1 MYTCRLGHGGTPCSE
16 FAQTA
21 IYENFK
27 KAIGDT
33 RCSGVQDAFA
43 YSYITTDGA
52 YLEHAGTDPAFL
64 FAGSCAVGAYVDL
77 KTQTIGVSNLGDSR
91 AVLGVFGEKEIV
103 TIPMS
108 KDHTAA
114 DDDERKRVE
123 DAHPKDPT
131 CVVQMSEDDDDWRVK
146 QICAF
151 TRSIGDCQMKD
162 KAAST
167 LYNTYTKRKVMPRPG
182 VKAKG
187 EAHKTKPYIVNTP
200 EFSEHRDMQDG
211 FLIVACDGVWD
222 EMSSEEA
229 VNICAKLILDH
240 ANDEKAD
247 IAELFIEE
255 VLKKAVVRCQES
267 YEEEENLTLAEL
279 KSRPQGKKDFS
290 HRSCLHDDITCIIY
304 HFMSDGTKKEVG
316 DYKEVVEA
324 AAQQSEA
331 KLLSM
336 AREIF
341 DKIDVD
347 GSGSITADELALLSR
362 KSGRP
367 IEGEALKK
375 VMLELDAD
383 GSGEVDFGEFERW
396 WPKYCARLTSSRNR
410 SGFDGVLGEALNEI
424 TSQQGEGRSQFD
436 AQLFKVIKFFDGKD
450 AAELKGEFEALDADD
465 SGELDL
471 EEVQAL
477 VVKVFGAD
485 VDPKV
490 VTACFDQMDAD
501 GSKAVDFDEFCSFFG
516 VKQ

>member
-1 MYTCRLGHGGTPCSE
+1 M
-16 FAQTA
+16 
-21 IYENFK
+21 
-27 KAIGDT
+27 
-33 RCSGVQDAFA
+33 
-43 YSYITTDGA
+43 
-52 YLEHAGTDPAFL
+52 
-64 FAGSCAVGAYVDL
+64 
-77 KTQTIGVSNLGDSR
+77 SNLGDSR
-91 AVLGVFGEKEIV
+91 AVLGVFGEKEIL

-123 DAHPKDPT
+123 DTHPKDPT

-187 EAHKTKPYIVNTP
+187 EPHKTKPYIVNTP
-200 EFSEHRDMQDG
+200 DYSEHNEMQDG

-229 VNICAKLILDH
+229 VSICAKLILDN
-240 ANDEKAD
+240 ANNAKAD

-255 VLKKAVVRCQES
+255 TLKKAVERCRES
-267 YEEEENLTLAEL
+267 YEEEEDLTLADL

-290 HRSCLHDDITCIIY
+290 HRSCLHDDITCVIY
-304 HFMSDGTKKEVG
+304 HFMSDGTKKKVG
-316 DYKEVVEA
+316 DYAEVVEL
-324 AAQQSEA
+324 AAQQSES

-367 IEGEALKK
+367 IEGAALEK
-375 VMLELDAD
+375 VMLELDVD
-383 GSGEVDFGEFERW
+383 GSGEVDFGEFSTW

-410 SGFDGVLGEALNEI
+410 SGFDGVLGEAVAEVA
-424 TSQQGEGRSQFD
+424 SQQSDDRSAFD
-436 AQLFKVIKFFDGKD
+436 AQLFKIIKYFDGKD
-450 AAELKGEFEALDADD
+450 AQELRGEFEALDADN

-471 EEVQAL
+471 DEVLQL

-490 VTACFDQMDAD
+490 VNACFDQMDVD
-501 GSKAVDFDEFCSFFG
+501 DSKAVDFDEFCSFFG

>member
-1 MYTCRLGHGGTPCSE
+1 M
-16 FAQTA
+16 
-21 IYENFK
+21 
-27 KAIGDT
+27 
-33 RCSGVQDAFA
+33 
-43 YSYITTDGA
+43 
-52 YLEHAGTDPAFL
+52 
-64 FAGSCAVGAYVDL
+64 GAYVDL
-77 KTQTIGVSNLGDSR
+77 KTQTVGVSNLGDSR
-91 AVLGVFGEKEIV
+91 AVLGVFGEKEII

-123 DAHPKDPT
+123 DDHPKDPT

-267 YEEEENLTLAEL
+267 YEEEENLTLADL

-304 HFMSDGTKKEVG
+304 HFMSDGTKKQVG

-362 KSGRP
+362 KSGKP

-410 SGFDGVLGEALNEI
+410 SGFDGVLGEAVNEI
-424 TSQQGEGRSQFD
+424 ASQQGEGRSQFD

-450 AAELKGEFEALDADD
+450 AMELKGEFEALDADN